1 MTVALILQNSLKRR
15 SVSSIAVKTDI
26 AIMKFE
32 VTVAIDLTDT
42 DTQLVLA

>member
-1 MTVALILQNSLKRR
+1 MTVAHILQNSLKR